1 MSDPNRFAAPF
12 EAMAERVRRNLPED
26 FAGAILVVPAEG
38 EPIAMLIADPSR
50 DQEAF
55 WSTALSKVQI
65 RFEQLRATNPH
76 GRR

>member
-1 MSDPNRFAAPF
+1 MSDPNRFAIPF
-12 EAMAERVRRNLPED
+12 EEMSERIKRNLPSD

-38 EPIAMLIADPSR
+38 EPITMLIADPSR

-65 RFEQLRATNPH
+65 RFEQLRANNQH